1 MHLFETKKGD
11 KWVCIT
17 CRLEQAEKLE
27 LDQWEWILDK
37 HDPILRCTICGHPDY
52 EIED

>member
-1 MHLFETKKGD
+1 MHLFETKEGD

-17 CRLEQAEKLE
+17 CRAEQSETIE
-27 LDQWEWILDK
+27 NNQWEWIFERE
-37 HDPILRCTICGHPDY
+37 DPILRCSICGHPDY